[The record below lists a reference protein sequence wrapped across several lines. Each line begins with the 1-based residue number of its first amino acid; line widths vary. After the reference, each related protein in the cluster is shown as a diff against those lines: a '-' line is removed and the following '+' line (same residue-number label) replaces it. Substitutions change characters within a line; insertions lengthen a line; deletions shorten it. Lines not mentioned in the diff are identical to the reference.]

1 MCAQVSLGAELPG
14 GNGRPLL
21 SLPEPPPSP
30 APSPSAAAP
39 AASLRVAA
47 SPASHLLKR
56 PSLSARDSLLAVMKR
71 SISCFYL

>member
-1 MCAQVSLGAELPG
+1 MCAQVSLGVGLPG

-30 APSPSAAAP
+30 APSPSAAA
-39 AASLRVAA
+39 
-47 SPASHLLKR
+47 PASHLLKR